1 MLRSCLAQA
10 SRTVASTSSTSFH
23 TSAILQAKVK
33 VELSRKL
40 RRQQKIA
47 HKQEE
52 ADNRPHPVTGLG
64 RGKEH
69 VWDQCDLAKIL
80 VSEEDLTAPSVET
93 DTTVG
98 KNIPMPTVFSYG
110 IREPEAALLF
120 HDLPQLS
127 STQSILQENIIT
139 PEKMNELHIEA
150 SLAEAHKSKQFSR
163 VVDLRNANADG
174 IHFENRLRIIR
185 EFSAPDRP
193 FNPGRQEVQAAML
206 TYRIRNIWTHMSTKR
221 YRKDVNA
228 KRRLR
233 ELVYQRA
240 RILKYLK
247 RTDRVRWDMLLGRLG
262 LEPGAVEGELMV

>member
-10 SRTVASTSSTSFH
+10 SRT
-23 TSAILQAKVK
+23 AKVK

-64 RGKEH
+64 RGNEH
-69 VWDQCDLAKIL
+69 VWDKCDLAQIL

-98 KNIPMPTVFSYG
+98 KNIPMPMVFSYG

-127 STQSILQENIIT
+127 STQ
-139 PEKMNELHIEA
+139 
-150 SLAEAHKSKQFSR
+150 